1 MTITSK
7 PESAKIDGFK
17 VLGTRPI
24 RHDGVDKVTGRAK
37 YGADINM
44 AGLLYGKVLRSPH
57 AHARIRSIDTRK
69 AETLPGVLA
78 VITAKDLPIV
88 RQHPYGSIEAMSGP
102 RVMAENDL
110 ALEKV
115 LYKGHA
121 VAAVAAVNLH
131 LAEEALGLIDV
142 DYEVLPAVLTVQA
155 AMREGA
161 PVLHEDLTTQFR
173 SDQPEDVEDAG
184 AGGNVVSHVQYKRGD
199 VEKGFTEAHVVVE
212 REFTTQTI
220 HQGYIEPF
228 ASTAFWGPD
237 GHVTIWTSTQG
248 AFGIRAAVAAIT
260 DISESMVKV
269 VPMEVGGGFGG
280 RGIGYLD
287 PVAAILSKKTGHP
300 VKMVMTRKEVFEGT
314 GPAAGTHMRCK
325 IGVDENGRIT
335 AAQLY
340 LAYEAGAF
348 PGGSSGGGANVGLA
362 PYKLENML
370 VDGYDVIVNKPKT
383 QAFRAP
389 GHSQAA
395 FAVESVIDELAE
407 RLGMD
412 PMELRIRNVVREGDR
427 APNGVTHLRFGCR
440 EVEEA
445 MTAHPHYSAPL
456 EGANRG
462 RGVAVGYRYNG
473 GGSGSSATVNV
484 NANGTVNVITGSA
497 DLSGTRVT
505 LAMQAAEVLGLA
517 VEDVTPSVVD
527 THSVGWTGGSG
538 GSRITF
544 DTGRAVISAAREVI
558 RQMSA
563 RAALLWEVQPEDVEF
578 ADGVFTCVKDP
589 EDNMTFKELAGNLMD
604 SGGPITCS
612 ASDKYGG
619 VGAQLAGNI
628 VDLEVDP
635 ETGKVQLLRFT
646 TFLDAGRA
654 VHPGYVEGQMQ
665 GGALQGIGWAL
676 NEEYFYD
683 DDGAMANPTF
693 LDYRM
698 PVSLDLPMIDT
709 VILEVPN
716 PRHPYGIRGV
726 GEAPIVPPMGAIAN
740 AIYDAVGV
748 RMSKL
753 PMSPVAIREALEAK
767 NGGG

>member
-1 MTITSK
+1 MTITVES
-7 PESAKIDGFK
+7 ESAKADGFK

-37 YGADINM
+37 YGADIHM
-44 AGLLYGKVLRSPH
+44 AGLLHGKVLRSPH
-57 AHARIRSIDTRK
+57 AHARIRSIDTGRAK
-69 AETLPGVLA
+69 ALPGVRA
-78 VITAKDLPIV
+78 VITAMDLPIV
-88 RQHPYGSIEAMSGP
+88 GQNPHGSVGSMSGP

-121 VAAVAAVNLH
+121 VAAVAAVSPH

-142 DYEVLPAVLTVQA
+142 DYEVLPATLTVQD
-155 AMREGA
+155 AMREDA
-161 PVLHEDLTTQFR
+161 PILHEGLTTQIR
-173 SDQPEDVEDAG
+173 SDQPAG
-184 AGGNVVSHVQYKRGD
+184 AEDERSGGNIVSHVQYKRGD
-199 VEKGFTEAHVVVE
+199 VDKGFKEASVTVE

-220 HQGYIEPF
+220 HQGYLEPF
-228 ASTAFWGPD
+228 ASTVFWAPD
-237 GHVTIWTSTQG
+237 GHVTVWTSTQG

-260 DISESMVKV
+260 DIPESMVKV

-280 RGIGYLD
+280 RGVGYLD
-287 PVAAILSKKTGHP
+287 PVAAVLSKMTGQA
-300 VKMVMTRKEVFEGT
+300 VKIVMTRKEVFEAT

-325 IGVDENGRIT
+325 IGVDEKGMIT

-362 PYKLENML
+362 PYRLDNML
-370 VDGYDVIVNKPKT
+370 VDGYDVVCNKPKT

-395 FAVESVIDELAE
+395 YAVESVIDELAE
-407 RLGMD
+407 KLGMD
-412 PMELRIRNVVREGDR
+412 PMELRISNAVQEGDR
-427 APNGVTHLRFGCR
+427 APNGVAYLRFGCS

-445 MTAHPHYSAPL
+445 MRAHPHYNAPL

-484 NANGTVNVITGSA
+484 NANGTVNVVTGSA

-505 LAMQAAEVLGLA
+505 LAMQAAEALGLA

-527 THSVGWTGGSG
+527 TDSVGWTGGSG

-544 DTGRAVISAAREVI
+544 DTGRAVISAALDVI
-558 RQMSA
+558 GQMSA

-589 EDNMTFKELAGNLMD
+589 ADSMSFKELAGNLMD
-604 SGGPITCS
+604 TGGPITCS

-654 VHPGYVEGQMQ
+654 VHPAYVEGQMQ

-676 NEEYFYD
+676 SEEYFYD
-683 DDGAMANPTF
+683 DEGAMANPTF

-716 PRHPYGIRGV
+716 PRHPYGLRGV
-726 GEAPIVPPMGAIAN
+726 GEAPIVPPLGAIAN

-748 RMSKL
+748 RTNKL
-753 PMSPVAIREALEAK
+753 PMSPAAIREAIVAK
-767 NGGG
+767 NAAG